1 MALEQKQQQKQSVA
15 LLPQMIQ
22 SMSILQMGIQELREY
37 TEEILQEN
45 PTLEFPEEAAEPA
58 APYAD
63 AVRRLEWLEA
73 NDCQNAYYHRQDE
86 ERDDGLANLGRYSD
100 EENDLSWYILSQF
113 MMGDVFEPEVLRAIE
128 FLVERLDANGFL
140 DGDAAFLAATA
151 HMDEAVM
158 ERAIIELQ
166 SADPAGVGARDLS
179 ECLRLQLEH
188 RSGDHSLAV
197 AIVEN
202 HLDELARSRYGVIA
216 KTLGVSKEEAR
227 RACDLIRTLNPRPGT
242 GFAAQENLAYIIPD
256 LEIVVTPD
264 GMEISV
270 NDTAIPRLVIS
281 DYYRKLLRD
290 TNDPNVQKYLSQKLG
305 QAKWVIQ
312 GIGQRRTT
320 LLRCAQ
326 FLAQR
331 QEEFFR
337 LGAGHLRP
345 LTMRQAAQA
354 LNVHEST
361 VSRTVKN
368 KYLRCPQ
375 GVYPLGYF
383 FAGAVGESGASAE
396 SAKALLLRLVAE
408 EKKPLSD
415 QKLCEE
421 MERRGCSISRR
432 TVTKYREELHI
443 PSAADRRRK

>member
-45 PTLEFPEEAAEPA
+45 PTLEFPEAAEPA

-113 MMGDVFEPEVLRAIE
+113 MMGDFLEPEVLKAIE

-140 DGDAAFLAATA
+140 DGDAAFLARSAR
-151 HMDEAVM
+151 MEQGVM

-166 SADPAGVGARDLS
+166 SADPAGVGARDLA
-179 ECLRLQLEH
+179 ECLRLQLER
-188 RSGDHSLAV
+188 RSGDHRLAV
-197 AIVEN
+197 AIVEGY
-202 HLDELARSRYGVIA
+202 LDELARGRYNQIA
-216 KTLGVSKEEAR
+216 RSLNASKEEVWT
-227 RACDLIRTLNPRPGT
+227 ACDLIRTLNPRPGT

-256 LEIVVTPD
+256 LEVVVKPD
-264 GMEISV
+264 GMEISL
-270 NDTAIPRLVIS
+270 NDTAVPRLVIS
-281 DYYRKLLRD
+281 DYYRKLLRE
-290 TNDPNVQKYLSQKLG
+290 TKDPDVQKYLTQKLG

-312 GIGQRRTT
+312 GIDQRRST

-326 FLAQR
+326 YLAQR

-337 LGAGHLRP
+337 LGRGHLRP
-345 LTMRQAAQA
+345 LTMRQVAQA
-354 LNVHEST
+354 LDIHEST

-383 FAGAVGESGASAE
+383 FTGSLGETASTQE
-396 SAKALLLRLVAE
+396 SAKVLLQRLIRE
-408 EKKPLSD
+408 EGKPLSD

-421 MERRGCSISRR
+421 MARQGCPISRR
-432 TVTKYREELHI
+432 TVAKYREELHI
-443 PSAADRRRK
+443 PSAADRRRG

>member
-1 MALEQKQQQKQSVA
+1 MALEQKQQQKQSMA

-22 SMSILQMGIQELREY
+22 SMTILQMGIQELREY
-37 TEEILQEN
+37 TEEVLQEN
-45 PTLEFPEEAAEPA
+45 PALEFPEEESAPA
-58 APYAD
+58 VYAD
-63 AVRRLEWLEA
+63 AVRRLEWLES
-73 NDCQNAYYHRQDE
+73 NDRQNAYYHRQDE
-86 ERDDGLANLGRYSD
+86 EGDSLANLGRYSD
-100 EENDLSWYILSQF
+100 GENDLSWYILSQF
-113 MMGDVFEPEVLRAIE
+113 MMGDFLEPEVLKAIE

-140 DGDAAFLAATA
+140 DGDAAFLAQSAG
-151 HMDEAVM
+151 MDQAVM

-179 ECLRLQLEH
+179 ECLRLQLER
-188 RSGDHSLAV
+188 RSGDHSLAI
-197 AIVEN
+197 AIVEGY
-202 HLDELARSRYGVIA
+202 LDELARGRYGQIA
-216 KTLGVSKEEAR
+216 KGLNASKEEVWT
-227 RACDLIRTLNPRPGT
+227 ACDLIRTLNPRPGT

-256 LEIVVTPD
+256 LEIVVKPE

-270 NDTAIPRLVIS
+270 NDTAVPRLAIS

-290 TNDPNVQKYLSQKLG
+290 TDDPDVQKYLTQKLG

-312 GIGQRRTT
+312 GIDQRRAT

-326 FLAQR
+326 LLVQR

-337 LGAGHLRP
+337 LGRGHLRP
-345 LTMRQAAQA
+345 LTMREVAQA
-354 LNVHEST
+354 LEIHEST

-383 FAGAVGESGASAE
+383 FTGALGENGSTQE
-396 SAKALLLRLVAE
+396 SAKALLLRLIQE
-408 EKKPLSD
+408 EEKPLSD

-421 MERRGCSISRR
+421 MERRGCPISRR
-432 TVTKYREELHI
+432 TVAKYREELHI
-443 PSAADRRRK
+443 PSAADRRRG